1 MSELVSCY
9 DCVYFKMDNGEPYC
23 NKYWSY
29 NSFDYAK
36 SNYCSGFTPSSS
48 GSSSSDGGCFL
59 TSACVGHLGKP
70 DDCEEL
76 TTLRNFRDTYMKST
90 ESGSKLVEEYY
101 AVAPAIVQKIDA
113 SADKDSVYDG
123 IYDVIVKCIADIK
136 SGNNASAEQRYVGLV
151 NELKIKYGF

>member
-1 MSELVSCY
+1 M
-9 DCVYFKMDNGEPYC
+9 
-23 NKYWSY
+23 
-29 NSFDYAK
+29 
-36 SNYCSGFTPSSS
+36 
-48 GSSSSDGGCFL
+48 
-59 TSACVGHLGKP
+59 
-70 DDCEEL
+70 
-76 TTLRNFRDTYMKST
+76 RNFRDTYMKST

-136 SGNNASAEQRYVGLV
+136 SGNSASAEQRYVGLV